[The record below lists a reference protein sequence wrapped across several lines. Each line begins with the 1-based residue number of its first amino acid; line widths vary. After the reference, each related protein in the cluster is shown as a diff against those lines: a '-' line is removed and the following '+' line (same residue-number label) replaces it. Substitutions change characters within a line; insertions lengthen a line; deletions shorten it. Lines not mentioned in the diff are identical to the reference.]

1 MRLGVL
7 DVGSNTVH
15 LLVMD
20 AHSGARPWAAN
31 SHKTE
36 LRLVDHLDK
45 NGRISDAGV
54 DALVDAVIES
64 VSVATDAGVEQVM
77 AFATSAIRDAGNGE
91 DVLNEVHK
99 RTGVTL
105 EVLDGGDEA
114 RLTFLAVRRWFGW
127 SAGRLLL
134 FDIGG
139 GSLELA
145 TGIDSEPDT
154 ATSLP
159 LGAARLTRD
168 WFTSD
173 PPTDKEVS
181 ALRKH
186 VRAEIARACGP
197 MLRFGP
203 PDLGVAT
210 SKTFKQL
217 ARMAG
222 AAPSA
227 EGLYVRRT
235 LAHADVVYWMHQ
247 MAKLTTAQRAELPGV
262 SWGRAGQLLAGAI
275 VADAAMD
282 LFSVERLEICPW
294 ALREGLI
301 LRWFDHLVDS
311 AVGVGDAADFN
322 ATLG

>member
-20 AHSGARPWAAN
+20 AHSGARPWAAH

-45 NGRISDAGV
+45 NGRITDAGIE
-54 DALVDAVIES
+54 ALAVAVGSS
-64 VSVATDAGVEQVM
+64 VTAASDAGVEQVM

-91 DVLNEVHK
+91 EVLNEVHR

-173 PPTDKEVS
+173 PPTEKEVS

-222 AAPSA
+222 AAPST
-227 EGLYVRRT
+227 EGLYARRT
-235 LAHADVVYWMHQ
+235 LAHSDVVYWMHQ
-247 MAKLTTAQRAELPGV
+247 MAQLTTEQRAELPGV
-262 SWGRAGQLLAGAI
+262 SLGRAGQLLAGAI

-282 LFSVERLEICPW
+282 LFSVEKLEICPW
-294 ALREGLI
+294 ALREGLV

-311 AVGVGDAADFN
+311 AVGVADADFER
-322 ATLG
+322 TLG

>member
-20 AHSGARPWAAN
+20 AHSGARPWAAH

-36 LRLVDHLDK
+36 LRLVDHLDER
-45 NGRISDAGV
+45 GALSDDGIK
-54 DALVDAVIES
+54 ALIEAVQVS
-64 VSVATDAGVEQVM
+64 VSVASDAGVEQVM
-77 AFATSAIRDAGNGE
+77 AFATSAIRESANGD
-91 DVLNEVHK
+91 DVLAEVHR

-145 TGIDSEPDT
+145 TGIDSEPDA

-168 WFTSD
+168 FFTSD
-173 PPTDKEVS
+173 PPAERELS
-181 ALRKH
+181 ALRKA

-222 AAPSA
+222 AAPST
-227 EGLYVRRT
+227 EGLYARRT
-235 LAHADVVYWMHQ
+235 LSHADVVYWMHK
-247 MAKLTTAQRAELPGV
+247 MATMTTAQRAELPGV
-262 SWGRAGQLLAGAI
+262 SPGRAGQLLAGAV

-282 LFSVERLEICPW
+282 LFSVEKLEICPW
-294 ALREGLI
+294 ALREGLV

-311 AVGVGDAADFN
+311 AVGVADAADLE
-322 ATLG
+322 TLG

>member
-20 AHSGARPWAAN
+20 AYSGARPAAAQ
-31 SHKTE
+31 SHKLE
-36 LRLVDHLDK
+36 LRLVDHLDAD
-45 NGRISDAGV
+45 GRISDGGIA
-54 DALVDAVIES
+54 ALVDAVTEC
-64 VSVATDAGVEQVM
+64 VAVATDTGVEQVM
-77 AFATSAIRDAGNGE
+77 AFATSAIRESANGE
-91 DVLNEVHK
+91 AVLAHVREK
-99 RTGVTL
+99 TGVSL
-105 EVLDGGDEA
+105 EVLSGGDEA

-145 TGIDSEPDT
+145 TGIDSEPDA

-173 PPTDKEVS
+173 PPSDKELT

-197 MLRFGP
+197 ILRFGR

-222 AAPSA
+222 AAPSV
-227 EGLYVRRT
+227 EGLYARRT
-235 LAHADVVYWMHQ
+235 LAHSDVVHWLGVMST
-247 MAKLTTAQRAELPGV
+247 MTAAERTELPGV
-262 SWGRAGQLLAGAI
+262 SYGRAGQLLAGAI

-282 LFSVERLEICPW
+282 LFSVDSLEICPW
-294 ALREGLI
+294 ALREGLV

-311 AVGVGDAADFN
+311 AVGVASAAALDVIS
-322 ATLG
+322 

>member
-20 AHSGARPWAAN
+20 AHPGARPSAAH
-31 SHKTE
+31 SHKFE
-36 LRLVDHLDK
+36 LRLVDHLDDA
-45 NGRISDAGV
+45 GHITEVGIDALAVAVAECVAVASDAGV
-54 DALVDAVIES
+54 ES
-64 VSVATDAGVEQVM
+64 VM
-77 AFATSAIRDAGNGE
+77 AFATSAIREAPNGE
-91 DVLNEVHK
+91 TVLAEVHR

-105 EVLDGGDEA
+105 EVLDGGAEA

-168 WFTSD
+168 WFSAD
-173 PPTDKEVS
+173 PPPEEEVT

-186 VRAEIARACGP
+186 VRAEIARVAGP
-197 MLRFGP
+197 LLRFGP
-203 PDLGVAT
+203 PDLAVAT

-217 ARMAG
+217 ARIAG

-235 LAHADVVYWMHQ
+235 LAHADVVRWTQQ
-247 MAKLTTAQRAELPGV
+247 MAAMTAAERAELPGV
-262 SWGRAGQLLAGAI
+262 SVGRAEQLLAGAV
-275 VADAAMD
+275 VAEAAMD
-282 LFSVERLEICPW
+282 LFSVPQLTICPW

-301 LRWFDHLVDS
+301 LRWFDHLIDS
-311 AVGVGDAADFN
+311 ADGVAWAA
-322 ATLG
+322 GSGGQ

>member
-20 AHSGARPWAAN
+20 AHSGARPWAAH
-31 SHKTE
+31 SHKVE
-36 LRLVDHLDK
+36 LRLVDYLDDR
-45 NGRISDAGV
+45 GALSDDGV
-54 DALVDAVIES
+54 NALVEAVQNAA
-64 VSVATDAGVEQVM
+64 VAASDAGVEQIM
-77 AFATSAIRDAGNGE
+77 AFATSAIRESTNGDE
-91 DVLNEVHK
+91 VLAEVLR

-105 EVLDGGDEA
+105 EVLNGGDEA

-145 TGIDSEPDT
+145 TGIDSEPDA

-168 WFTSD
+168 FFTAD
-173 PPTDKEVS
+173 PPPDREVT
-181 ALRKH
+181 ALRKA

-197 MLRFGP
+197 ILRFGP

-222 AAPSA
+222 AAPST
-227 EGLYVRRT
+227 EGMYVRRT
-235 LAHADVVYWMHQ
+235 LTHTDVKHWMNQ
-247 MAKLTTAQRAELPGV
+247 MATMTTAERAQLPGV
-262 SWGRAGQLLAGAI
+262 SPGRAGQLLAGAI

-282 LFSVERLEICPW
+282 LFSVEKLDICPW

-311 AVGVGDAADFN
+311 AVGFGTAEDLQ
-322 ATLG
+322 TLG

>member
-20 AHSGARPWAAN
+20 AHSGARPWAAS

-36 LRLVDHLDK
+36 LRLVDHLDEH
-45 NGRISDAGV
+45 GAISDDGV
-54 DALVDAVIES
+54 KALVDAVQIS
-64 VSVATDAGVEQVM
+64 TSVASDAGVEQVM
-77 AFATSAIRDAGNGE
+77 AFATSAIRESTNGDE
-91 DVLNEVHK
+91 VLAEVHR

-145 TGIDSEPDT
+145 TGIDSEPDA

-168 WFTSD
+168 FFTSD
-173 PPTDKEVS
+173 PPSERELTG
-181 ALRKH
+181 LRKA

-227 EGLYVRRT
+227 DGLYARRT
-235 LAHADVVYWMHQ
+235 LSHADVVYWMHR
-247 MAKLTTAQRAELPGV
+247 MATMTSAQRAELPGV
-262 SWGRAGQLLAGAI
+262 SPGRAEQMLAGAV

-311 AVGVGDAADFN
+311 AVGVADAAELE
-322 ATLG
+322 TLG

>member
-20 AHSGARPWAAN
+20 AHPGARPWAAH
-31 SHKTE
+31 SHKIE
-36 LRLVDHLDK
+36 LRLVDHLDER
-45 NGRISDAGV
+45 GAISDTGI
-54 DALVDAVIES
+54 DALATAVQECA
-64 VSVATDAGVEQVM
+64 VAASDAGVEQVM
-77 AFATSAIRDAGNGE
+77 AFATSAIRESANGE
-91 DVLNEVHK
+91 QVLAEVH
-99 RTGVTL
+99 RRSGITL

-145 TGIDSEPDT
+145 TGIDSEPDA

-168 WFTSD
+168 FFTAD
-173 PPTDKEVS
+173 PPPERELS
-181 ALRKH
+181 ALRKA

-227 EGLYVRRT
+227 EGLYARRT
-235 LAHADVVYWMHQ
+235 LARADVVYWMNE
-247 MAKLTTAQRAELPGV
+247 MASMTTEERAQLPGV
-262 SWGRAGQLLAGAI
+262 SAGRAGQLLAGAV

-282 LFSVERLEICPW
+282 LFSVESLVICPW

-311 AVGVGDAADFN
+311 AVGVAN
-322 ATLG
+322 AEDLQTLG